1 MKKYTS
7 CLALAASALVFT
19 SCGTVS
25 EVTPTADVASKSYS
39 KVIVKNFNYKGA
51 ANEVNGPAS
60 STIFPDHISNEI
72 KKNGSF
78 SSVSRSGKAGA
89 DTLVISGDVTRYV
102 TGNAALRFFVGM
114 GAGSSYFDADVHFTD
129 GATGKSLGTI
139 KVDKNSWGLGGGL
152 ASGQTPESF
161 MQGSA
166 KKVATEAIKFSK
178 NPSVQN

>member
-7 CLALAASALVFT
+7 LIALALSALIFT

-25 EVTPTADVASKSYS
+25 KVTPTTGVTAKSYS

-60 STIFPDHISNEI
+60 STIFSDHISNEI

-102 TGNAALRFFVGM
+102 TGNAALRLLVGM

-129 GATGKSLGTI
+129 GATGKSLASM

-152 ASGQTPESF
+152 AAGQNPESF

-166 KKVATEAIKFSK
+166 KKVATEATKFSK
-178 NPSVQN
+178 NPPAQN